1 MQNKRKK
8 QKGIA
13 AAVTLLIAAVLA
25 LVSYKI
31 IEIGIISVK
40 VNAEKQVLDTCGILA
55 GQKITK
61 TNNIEEACN
70 SQSLNQCVEDI
81 GNSNATMECIDLGLE
96 CNDLNECKRKIL
108 VSSTYNP
115 STIDVT
121 KSIEVHVN
129 EENHEVNIID
139 AAVIMLL
146 DFSGSM
152 NGNRIRQLKSAVRE
166 FVAASYNLSYSV
178 ILYNNDIISISN
190 IDKGLN
196 HDQTVLSIVNNTNS
210 GGGTNFVLPLREAMR
225 QIRSTDHEVYYILLI
240 SDGAPNEGSNPS
252 RDFVLNNI
260 MSLDDNFCL
269 MSTSQNPCITIFT
282 LGTSFLIIFKIS
294 LTVKFFV
301 KTL

>member
-13 AAVTLLIAAVLA
+13 AAVTLLLAAVLA

-108 VSSTYNP
+108 VSSNLLFLETHQ
-115 STIDVT
+115 S
-121 KSIEVHVN
+121 EV
-129 EENHEVNIID
+129 
-139 AAVIMLL
+139 
-146 DFSGSM
+146 G
-152 NGNRIRQLKSAVRE
+152 RQFEKV
-166 FVAASYNLSYSV
+166 
-178 ILYNNDIISISN
+178 
-190 IDKGLN
+190 
-196 HDQTVLSIVNNTNS
+196 
-210 GGGTNFVLPLREAMR
+210 
-225 QIRSTDHEVYYILLI
+225 
-240 SDGAPNEGSNPS
+240 EGS
-252 RDFVLNNI
+252 VLF
-260 MSLDDNFCL
+260 FCK
-269 MSTSQNPCITIFT
+269 
-282 LGTSFLIIFKIS
+282 TSFFLKIS
-294 LTVKFFV
+294 SRRSDSFP
-301 KTL
+301 